1 MKNTE
6 LFYTELGKLLYAV
19 AMIDGNINPNER
31 KVLSELIS
39 QRLLQNEND
48 KDEFGTNEAWFT
60 MFSFDTTEEQML
72 TAEEAYE
79 TFIDYCNQYKYDISE
94 VEISKCLKLSNI
106 LADSYRDINNKENKL
121 LNKLRNHLLN
131 LQASQLIF

>member
-6 LFYTELGKLLYAV
+6 LFYSELGKLLYAV
-19 AMIDGNINPNER
+19 AMIDGNINQNER
-31 KVLSELIS
+31 KVLSEMIS
-39 QRLLQNEND
+39 QRLLQKEDD

-60 MFSFDTTEEQML
+60 LFSFDTTEDQML
-72 TAEEAYE
+72 SAEEAYE
-79 TFIDYCNQYKYDISE
+79 TFIDYCNQYKYDITE
-94 VEISKCLKLSNI
+94 EEISKCLKLSNV

>member
-19 AMIDGNINPNER
+19 AMADGKISTEER

-39 QRLLQNEND
+39 QRLLQKEND

-60 MFSFDTTEEQML
+60 QFSFDTSEDQML
-72 TAEEAYE
+72 TTEDAYD
-79 TFIDYCNQYKYDISE
+79 TFIDYCKQYKYDISDE
-94 VEISKCLKLSNI
+94 EISRCLKLSDV
-106 LADSYRDINNKENKL
+106 LADSYRHVNNKENKL
-121 LNKLRNHLLN
+121 LSKLRNHLLN
-131 LQASQLIF
+131 LQASLLIF

>member
-6 LFYTELGKLLYAV
+6 LFYSELGKLLYAV
-19 AMIDGNINPNER
+19 AMVDGNINPNER
-31 KVLSELIS
+31 KVLSEMIS
-39 QRLLQNEND
+39 QRLLQKEDD

-60 MFSFDTTEEQML
+60 LFSFDTTEDQML
-72 TAEEAYE
+72 SAEEAYE
-79 TFIDYCNQYKYDISE
+79 TFIDYCNQYKYDITDE
-94 VEISKCLKLSNI
+94 EISQCLKLSNV